1 MRPVAVKPDLTMQT
15 HDAIRAAIISGE
27 LSPCAPLAQEELAA
41 QLGVS
46 RQPVSHALILLK
58 REGLV
63 VDRGR
68 KGQMVAPIDADKLLA
83 QFQVRGAMDG
93 LAARLAAG
101 QGPVNLDACKKQFE
115 SLLKAGETAIAAGDL
130 EQLVNADIA
139 FHQAIHDL
147 SCNPEIAEMT
157 KGSWFHMARSM
168 RVVLS
173 INSARLRSW
182 ADHKAI
188 AEAILSGNSDAAQ
201 ALATEHAEHAG
212 RSTYARLTEETKS
225 A

>member
-1 MRPVAVKPDLTMQT
+1 MRPVAVKPDLTTQT
-15 HDAIRAAIISGE
+15 HDAIRTAIISGE
-27 LSPCAPLAQEELAA
+27 LSPCTPLAQEELAA

-58 REGLV
+58 NEGLV

-68 KGQMVAPIDADKLLA
+68 KGQMVAPIDAGKLLA

-93 LAARLAAG
+93 LAARLAAR
-101 QGPVNLDACKKQFE
+101 QSKDDAPHKKRFE
-115 SLLKAGETAIAAGDL
+115 EILQTGETAIDNSDL
-130 EQLVNADIA
+130 ETLVNADIA
-139 FHQAIHDL
+139 FHQAIHDM

-157 KGSWFHMARSM
+157 KGSWFHIARSM

-173 INSARLRSW
+173 INSARVRSW
-182 ADHKAI
+182 DDHKAI
-188 AEAILSGNSDAAQ
+188 AEAILSGDSERAQ

-212 RSTYARLTEETKS
+212 KSTYARLTEENTGT
-225 A
+225 